1 MLIGVAATPQVAI
14 PSLDYLLSSGH
25 VIAKVIT
32 QPDKPAGRGR
42 ELSQSPVSIWAS
54 RHGIETIK
62 PVLVDELIGQIEDL
76 DIVLTI
82 GYGKLL
88 PKAILKLP
96 KNGFLNLHFS
106 LLPAYRGAAPVQR
119 ALENGESKSGVTVFA
134 LDEGMDT
141 GPIYSQKQLD
151 IERNWRAAELFG
163 ALAKLGISAVSEALA
178 MVMEGKT
185 PIAQSSNFSLAPKI
199 SKSEAEIN
207 WLEKS
212 ESIVRKIKAFT
223 YQPGAWTLWRGE
235 RFKIHSAIE
244 SSEVLNAIAGTI
256 QVRENRIYVASG
268 AKTSLELKLVVPSG
282 KREMSAAEWANGARI
297 QIGELLG

>member
-1 MLIGVAATPQVAI
+1 MLIGVAATPEVAI

-25 VIAKVIT
+25 VVAKVIT

-42 ELSQSPVSIWAS
+42 ELSQSPVSIWANG
-54 RHGIETIK
+54 HGIEMIK
-62 PVLVDELIGQIEDL
+62 PVVVDELVGQIEDL
-76 DIVLTI
+76 DIVLII

-141 GPIYSQKQLD
+141 GPIYSQRQLA
-151 IERNWRAAELFG
+151 IERNWRAVELFD

-212 ESIVRKIKAFT
+212 ELIVRKIKAFT
-223 YQPGAWTLWRGE
+223 YQPGAWTLWRDE

-244 SSEVLNAIAGTI
+244 SSAVLNAIAGTI

-282 KREMSAAEWANGARI
+282 KREMSASEWANGARI